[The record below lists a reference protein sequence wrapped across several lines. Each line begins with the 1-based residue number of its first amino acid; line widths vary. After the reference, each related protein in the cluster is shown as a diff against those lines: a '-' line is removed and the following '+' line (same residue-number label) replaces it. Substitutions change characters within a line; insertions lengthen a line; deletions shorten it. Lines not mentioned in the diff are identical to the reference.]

1 VKRYYYRCSD
11 CCSVT
16 AIEAERAPVDLRGS
30 CGGAMELMGEVRRFI
45 VWNVEKHAA
54 CDSRCTGAGGP
65 SCNCSCGG
73 ANHGT
78 GAVREVLRNGQ
89 GIPTVS
95 ACDVARGDAFRSALD
110 AARSRYK
117 HRHARTLALKSE
129 GSWVD
134 SDSYWAMENDRAAIS
149 HARGLKSYSGRM
161 KALAAVCADTA
172 LAHGGGE
179 VRP

>member
-1 VKRYYYRCSD
+1 MKRFYYRCSD

-16 AIEAERAPVDLRGS
+16 AIEAECAPVDLRGS
-30 CGGAMELMGEVRRFI
+30 CGGTMELMGEVRRFM
-45 VWNVEKHAA
+45 VWNVENHAA

-65 SCNCSCGG
+65 SRNCACGG

-95 ACDVARGDAFRSALD
+95 ACDVARGEAFRSALES
-110 AARSRYK
+110 ARARYK
-117 HRHARTLALKSE
+117 LHHGRAIALRDS

-161 KALAAVCADTA
+161 KALAAVCAA
-172 LAHGGGE
+172 KAVLA
-179 VRP
+179 